1 MIRDPVAAGW
11 QADDRAQ
18 DQAMP
23 MLRRYEA
30 EANAGDL
37 MLSAPP
43 DMATR
48 WQDMLEALLAH
59 GDGDFAPL
67 QERAARQ
74 VLDLGMAFRLAG
86 EPDERAWPL
95 SPVPLLIAA
104 GEWRVIEAGMAQRAE
119 LLEHILADVYG
130 PQQLVANGSLPAAVV
145 TGSRSW
151 WRQMERVNPPGGRYL
166 HFYAADLARG
176 PNGEWR
182 VLADHTRAPTGAG
195 YALENRLAMARVT
208 GDLLGRL
215 SARRLAP
222 FFAAFRHGLAQC
234 CTRSDPRIALLTPG
248 RFNQSYAEQAHL
260 ARYLGLL
267 LVEGEDLTVQDDRLY
282 VRTIEGIKRID
293 AIWRRMDTRFLDPL
307 TFDSRSR
314 IGVPDLFAAIAKGGL
329 VVANWPGAGI
339 AESPAFGAFL
349 PSLADDLLGSGL
361 ILPNIA
367 TWWCGQPAERD
378 MVLAGLDNMAI
389 GSAYAEPVP
398 GLEDGRGHIGAR
410 LDDAHRAA
418 LLDGMARRPM
428 DYVGQELVQLSTTPA
443 IVNGELV
450 PRPFTLRVFVTRD
463 QNGEWRIMPGGF
475 ARLAGHGDIRAV
487 LMGEGDMAADVCIVS
502 DTPEEVV
509 SLLDAAFSPPIRRVA
524 GTLPSKAADNLF
536 WLTRYLERAEMTLRM
551 VRALLGGTIE
561 ADGAAALEHETM
573 TRVAGLLAGWGAV
586 EPEDAQ
592 KGITALCREAIADT
606 AQPGSVH
613 ALLGSAAT
621 VGQGIRERLAAE
633 YWRLLS
639 APLGRAEHSRA
650 EPLLE
655 HVGTLINR
663 LSALSGLA
671 AENMVRG
678 HGWRFHDLGRRIER
692 AIHLCRLLTAFAH
705 DGARS
710 DDLNVLLDLTDCQI
724 SYRMRY
730 LSGLSLYP
738 IRDMLG
744 LEPQNPRSLAFQIER
759 VARHLAVLPSLR
771 NDGMPEAPVQIC
783 NAIVASLAATS
794 ADRLDVAALEAIE
807 TRLLALSDAIGTR
820 FFLQGRDAER
830 AVGMTR
836 LA

>member
-1 MIRDPVAAGW
+1 MSGDPVAAAR
-11 QADDRAQ
+11 QAEDRLS
-18 DQAMP
+18 P
-23 MLRRYEA
+23 MLRRYRA
-30 EANAGDL
+30 EAGSGDL
-37 MLSAPP
+37 MLSAPA

-48 WQDMLEALLAH
+48 WHDMLDGLLVH
-59 GDGDFAPL
+59 GDADFAPL
-67 QERAARQ
+67 QERVARQ

-104 GEWRVIEAGMAQRAE
+104 GEWQEIEAGMAQRAE
-119 LLEHILADVYG
+119 LMERVLADIYG
-130 PQQLVANGSLPAAVV
+130 PQQLVVDGSIPAPVV
-145 TGSRSW
+145 SGSGSW
-151 WRQMERVNPPGGRYL
+151 WRQMEGVNPPGGRYL

-182 VLADHTRAPTGAG
+182 VLADHMRTPTGAG

-222 FFAAFRHGLAQC
+222 FFAAFRQGLAHS

-307 TFDSRSR
+307 AFDAQSR

-349 PSLADDLLGSGL
+349 PSLAQQLMGAPL

-378 MVLAGLDNMAI
+378 IVLADLDQMAI
-389 GSAYAEPVP
+389 GPAFGEPVP
-398 GLEDGRGHIGAR
+398 GLEDGRSHIAAR
-410 LDDAHRAA
+410 LNDSARAA
-418 LLDGMARRPM
+418 LLDALERRPM

-443 IVNGELV
+443 IVGGALV

-475 ARLAGHGDIRAV
+475 ARLADHGDIRAV

-502 DTPEEVV
+502 DTPEGAI
-509 SLLDAAFSPPIRRVA
+509 SLLDAAPSPPVRRVG

-551 VRALLGGTIE
+551 VRALVGGTIE
-561 ADGAAALEHETM
+561 ADGAVALEHDTM
-573 TRVAGLLAGWGAV
+573 ARVAKLLADWGAV
-586 EPEDAQ
+586 PAADAEH
-592 KGITALCREAIADT
+592 GVTSLCRQAIADT
-606 AQPGSVH
+606 TQSGSVH
-613 ALLGSAAT
+613 ALLRSAAA
-621 VGQGIRERLAAE
+621 VGQGIRERMAAE

-639 APLGRAEHSRA
+639 APLNGAEHSRA
-650 EPLLE
+650 EPLQE
-655 HVGTLINR
+655 HVATLINR
-663 LSALSGLA
+663 LSALNGLA

-678 HGWRFHDLGRRIER
+678 HGWRFHDLGRRVER
-692 AIHLCRLLTAFAH
+692 AIHLCRLLIAFAH
-705 DGARS
+705 DGARP
-710 DDLNVLLDLTDCQI
+710 DDLNMLLDLSDCQI
-724 SYRMRY
+724 SYRIRY
-730 LSGLSLYP
+730 LSGLSLHP
-738 IRDMLG
+738 IRDMVA
-744 LEPQNPRSLAFQIER
+744 LEPLNPRSLAFQIER
-759 VARHLAVLPSLR
+759 VAEHLAALPSLR
-771 NDGMPEAPVQIC
+771 NDGMPEAPVRIS
-783 NAIVASLAATS
+783 NALVAALAATS
-794 ADRLDVAALEAIE
+794 AEQLDAAALSGIE
-807 TRLLALSDAIGTR
+807 GQLLSLSDAIGTR